1 MLFKFFG
8 KMILVSLLLSFLGV
22 VIPAI
27 GAFVLYKIVKKNKDK
42 ILEAA
47 PEIPAL
53 EEFRQ

>member
-8 KMILVSLLLSFLGV
+8 KMILASLLLSFFGI

-27 GAFVLYKIVKKNKDK
+27 GAFVLYKVVKKNKEK

-47 PEIPAL
+47 PEIPVL
-53 EEFRQ
+53 EEFR